1 MFKLSS
7 ATTYLG
13 RKTFLFNLADVYKV
27 AVDAAKEVGV
37 RPPPKDQFLI
47 FNATRLV
54 AITNNAPIAKVS
66 YHYQEES
73 DLHFTNFSG
82 LMYMCSLCPPN
93 MRSTFMEGILPVI
106 ETESELDLNR
116 RQLAVD
122 YIKLK
127 GNGLLSECVVLSIE
141 ATPDEKVSILE
152 KYRTASNVLFPVVV
166 KSNED
171 LKNKPRLVTDEG
183 DNHVV
188 EKA

>member
-27 AVDAAKEVGV
+27 AVEAAKEAGV

-93 MRSTFMEGILPVI
+93 MRGTFMKGILPVI

-127 GNGLLSECVVLSIE
+127 GNGLLSECTAQNIAE
-141 ATPDEKVSILE
+141 DPDSKLDIME
-152 KYRTASNVLFPVVV
+152 KYRTAANIIFPVVV
-166 KSNED
+166 KSTEG
-171 LKNKPRLVTDEG
+171 LTSKPRLVTDEG